1 MIASLVFN
9 NLYVSVKAPALES
22 FNEDYSKLENILSDE
37 ENKLNNCISAL
48 NIIKDN
54 DEISLDDFE
63 KYLSVIPRSHFSGG
77 DAVYGFFYVL
87 DKGDK
92 PSGYFYNSSKGTFN
106 AINLTSINQI
116 FDNSIILLNKWSY
129 YKGSDSDVGKLIYTL
144 PIKDNDTTI
153 GYLGCILNTYF
164 IENSD
169 FSKGKGSCTDTY
181 LINYS
186 GELLFKSNLESYEN
200 INDVPNKAKTF
211 NRLINDGDTESP
223 KVIQT
228 GTKALIYQK
237 ITEDIFFIHKLDIL
251 KYQLNSNIVI
261 IFISFVLIA
270 CFYIYHKTK
279 ENGNEFIERLFNK
292 CVKTKFEDNK
302 PLTLLKAKISFINV
316 MCVLCG
322 AIFILPFVL
331 LMRHSIYSAIMLI
344 FIGTIAGFHI
354 ITTCFFANN
363 KKLKLII
370 ENILDVSLVAFPGI
384 FIVLLNTG
392 EAFTITTVVLFA
404 SIIMAIGIIYW
415 GQFKSIHIYYLI
427 ILVSFASQFL
437 RIFVFNVGIDNDILM
452 YMVYIAFVGL
462 IANFLYMLF
471 KNYRM
476 QSNSEIKILENKVK
490 DTQSRIIQSEKMA
503 ALGQLMAGIS
513 HEINTPIGAIK
524 ASADSFNSKLVDSF
538 RIIIND
544 TKSLNEEDLD
554 IFFKLVDISF
564 ESVKKMLTTSEI
576 RKGKM
581 TIYSYLS
588 ENGFED
594 DKAYSVANMLAR
606 IEICDLDTVKGIM
619 DLLNRDNIEVILK
632 LVCDIFFLITGT
644 NTIRL
649 ATNKVSKIMYAIRSY
664 SNSVLSGEKGEFNIL
679 DCIDN
684 ILTLY
689 TSQFN
694 SEITINRIYDKDV
707 PTIIGNTES
716 LGQVFINII
725 QNAFYALK
733 DGGSLDIRVRHD
745 DKMVYID
752 FIDTGCGIAEE
763 NLEKI
768 FEPLFTTK
776 PLGEGSGLG
785 LGICQNIVENH
796 NGTITVKSE
805 LGKGSTFSIALPL
818 TQNIGSSKEEKE

>member
-1 MIASLVFN
+1 
-9 NLYVSVKAPALES
+9 
-22 FNEDYSKLENILSDE
+22 
-37 ENKLNNCISAL
+37 
-48 NIIKDN
+48 
-54 DEISLDDFE
+54 
-63 KYLSVIPRSHFSGG
+63 
-77 DAVYGFFYVL
+77 
-87 DKGDK
+87 
-92 PSGYFYNSSKGTFN
+92 
-106 AINLTSINQI
+106 
-116 FDNSIILLNKWSY
+116 
-129 YKGSDSDVGKLIYTL
+129 
-144 PIKDNDTTI
+144 
-153 GYLGCILNTYF
+153 
-164 IENSD
+164 
-169 FSKGKGSCTDTY
+169 
-181 LINYS
+181 
-186 GELLFKSNLESYEN
+186 
-200 INDVPNKAKTF
+200 
-211 NRLINDGDTESP
+211 
-223 KVIQT
+223 
-228 GTKALIYQK
+228 
-237 ITEDIFFIHKLDIL
+237 
-251 KYQLNSNIVI
+251 
-261 IFISFVLIA
+261 
-270 CFYIYHKTK
+270 
-279 ENGNEFIERLFNK
+279 
-292 CVKTKFEDNK
+292 
-302 PLTLLKAKISFINV
+302 
-316 MCVLCG
+316 
-322 AIFILPFVL
+322 
-331 LMRHSIYSAIMLI
+331 
-344 FIGTIAGFHI
+344 
-354 ITTCFFANN
+354 
-363 KKLKLII
+363 
-370 ENILDVSLVAFPGI
+370 
-384 FIVLLNTG
+384 
-392 EAFTITTVVLFA
+392 
-404 SIIMAIGIIYW
+404 
-415 GQFKSIHIYYLI
+415 
-427 ILVSFASQFL
+427 
-437 RIFVFNVGIDNDILM
+437 
-452 YMVYIAFVGL
+452 
-462 IANFLYMLF
+462 
-471 KNYRM
+471 
-476 QSNSEIKILENKVK
+476 
-490 DTQSRIIQSEKMA
+490 
-503 ALGQLMAGIS
+503 MAGIS

-649 ATNKVSKIMYAIRSY
+649 ATDKVSKIMYAIRSY

-745 DKMVYID
+745 NKMVYID